1 MDKANE
7 QEALNLMNYGIE
19 GRNYDLDADGYV
31 VKKDDA
37 NLTKE
42 YNDLNQFSTGIVAT
56 ELQIKY
62 ATDVAEKIQEVY
74 DENKLHIV
82 ANPAEPYVSDTYST
96 RGPQLDAI
104 MSEANTK
111 FIVGQISEDEW
122 KAQRDR
128 WLQQGGQKVIDE
140 LNKAYEEDDSVQK

>member
-1 MDKANE
+1 MK
-7 QEALNLMNYGIE
+7 Q
-19 GRNYDLDADGYV
+19 
-31 VKKDDA
+31 
-37 NLTKE
+37 
-42 YNDLNQFSTGIVAT
+42 
-56 ELQIKY
+56 
-62 ATDVAEKIQEVY
+62 
-74 DENKLHIV
+74 LHTV

-96 RGPQLDAI
+96 RGQPVTITLDKEVDVSRGPQLEAI

>member
-1 MDKANE
+1 MIENIKSLKIRTITEEDIEMD
-7 QEALNLMNYGIE
+7 NLDHI
-19 GRNYDLDADGYV
+19 LV
-31 VKKDDA
+31 
-37 NLTKE
+37 
-42 YNDLNQFSTGIVAT
+42 
-56 ELQIKY
+56 
-62 ATDVAEKIQEVY
+62 EVY
-74 DENKLHIV
+74 DENKLHTV

-96 RGPQLDAI
+96 RGPQLEAI